1 MRGTHRLHGDE
12 QTFTRHIYTT
22 LTRQIERDAQTPWG
36 RTDINTTYL
45 HDKINTTKLTRQN

>member
-12 QTFTRHIYTT
+12 QTLTRHIYTT
-22 LTRQIERDAQTPWG
+22 LTRQNERDAQTPWG

-45 HDKINTTKLTRQN
+45 HHVNTTK